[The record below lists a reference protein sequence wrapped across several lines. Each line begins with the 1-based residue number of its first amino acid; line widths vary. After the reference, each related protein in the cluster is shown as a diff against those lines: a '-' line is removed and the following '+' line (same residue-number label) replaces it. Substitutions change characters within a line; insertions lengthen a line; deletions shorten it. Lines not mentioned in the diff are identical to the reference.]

1 MSAAAQVTGTLSP
14 RECHVGDVAT
24 LTVSVFHSRGVVA
37 EAPAVVAPGKDVRI
51 ALAEGATLGDLEI
64 VKVDPPVVKDAP
76 DGQQETRFSYQ
87 LTSFDVGSHEPPEL
101 HVMVAG
107 ADVTVPVGK
116 LEVASVLPAPAQTEP
131 GAEPQQQKEVQIRDI
146 KGPLTVAPDFTLW
159 MVIFAAAAVV
169 AIALWLLMRKLRRP
183 KAAPERI
190 VPPPP
195 PYDEAIAALDGLK
208 RRQLPAAG
216 RWKDFAFH
224 LSEILRRYTGR
235 RYEIQALESTT
246 RELMRDLRETAMAD
260 AARARLLRILEE
272 TDLVKF
278 ARVVPELPAE
288 GALLSEAFAFV
299 EDVRERPA
307 AAPSPP
313 PDRELAGVVG

>member
-37 EAPAVVAPGKDVRI
+37 EAPAVVAPGQDVRI

-76 DGQQETRFSYQ
+76 DGQQKTRFSYQ
-87 LTSFDVGSHEPPEL
+87 LTSFDVGSPNRPSF
-101 HVMVAG
+101 VMVAG

-131 GAEPQQQKEVQIRDI
+131 GAEPPAAEGGADPRHQ
-146 KGPLTVAPDFTLW
+146 GALTVAPDFTLW

-183 KAAPERI
+183 KAAPRRI